1 VRLFV
6 TGSRGQ
12 LGRALQRTAAAGGH
26 EYIGRDLPELDI
38 TDATAVRDAV
48 AEARPDAVI
57 NCAAYT
63 AVDAAEADEARA
75 LAVNGGAVAG
85 LAAVADEA
93 GALLVQISTDF
104 VFDGAS
110 KRPYR
115 EDDPPHPLSAYGRTK
130 LAGERGA
137 ELARRHLIVRTAWLF
152 GDGANFVEAI
162 HRQLDAG
169 ASELRVVGDQRGCPT
184 YAVDLAGALLRLL
197 EAGASGVV
205 HVVNQGQAS
214 WFEFAVEI
222 VRQLGAAAEVVPIST
237 ADAARPAPRPAYS
250 VLDASRFRGIVGA
263 DLPSWQD
270 ALARRL
276 AAEER
281 ANNVDGCPVD

>member
-1 VRLFV
+1 
-6 TGSRGQ
+6 
-12 LGRALQRTAAAGGH
+12 
-26 EYIGRDLPELDI
+26 
-38 TDATAVRDAV
+38 
-48 AEARPDAVI
+48 
-57 NCAAYT
+57 
-63 AVDAAEADEARA
+63 
-75 LAVNGGAVAG
+75 
-85 LAAVADEA
+85 
-93 GALLVQISTDF
+93 
-104 VFDGAS
+104 
-110 KRPYR
+110 
-115 EDDPPHPLSAYGRTK
+115 
-130 LAGERGA
+130 
-137 ELARRHLIVRTAWLF
+137 LF

-214 WFEFAVEI
+214 WFEVAVEI

-263 DLPSWQD
+263 DLPPWQD